1 MASVQAP
8 MGGFIVRQLAH
19 VLCFGVLLV
28 KHSVYT
34 KWKDDVNRQQIA
46 DSRQQ
51 TAGFEFFKPAG

>member
-8 MGGFIVRQLAH
+8 MGGFIVCQLAH

-34 KWKDDVNRQQIA
+34 KWRHDVMM
-46 DSRQQ
+46 
-51 TAGFEFFKPAG
+51 